1 MKETLALLN
10 QIQADGVIQDYAIGG
25 AIAATFYL
33 EPSATFDLDIF
44 VALRP
49 SSDGMLISLTPIYEY
64 LTAHGGT
71 IENEYIVLGKWPVQ
85 FLPASNP
92 LELEA
97 LREASTIDY
106 EGTPTRVMKPEHL
119 LAIAL
124 RTGRTKDRYRIVQ
137 FISEG
142 AVDSSKLNDV
152 LARHGLSAK
161 WQDFEKRFLL

>member
-10 QIQADGVIQDYAIGG
+10 QMQADGVIQDYAIGG

-49 SSDGMLISLTPIYEY
+49 SSDSLLISLTPIYEY

-97 LREASTIDY
+97 LREAATID
-106 EGTPTRVMKPEHL
+106 
-119 LAIAL
+119 
-124 RTGRTKDRYRIVQ
+124 
-137 FISEG
+137 
-142 AVDSSKLNDV
+142 
-152 LARHGLSAK
+152 
-161 WQDFEKRFLL
+161 